1 MKWIRLMLVVILSVV
16 IPINGFAAPVV
27 DVCPMQALDTLP
39 PMVEMMAADESD
51 VVSTAMPDC
60 CVEMDSE
67 SPNDSPCKPGQA
79 CSVGWLY
86 FALPTSFTVASPLA
100 SRIGLAHYLA
110 PSISS
115 SSATIWH
122 PPRLF

>member
-1 MKWIRLMLVVILSVV
+1 MKWVRLMLAVILSVV
-16 IPINGFAAPVV
+16 IPVNGFAAPPV
-27 DVCPMQALDTLP
+27 DVCPMQSLDTLP
-39 PMVEMMAADESD
+39 GMAEMMAADEAG
-51 VVSTAMPDC
+51 VVSSAMADC
-60 CVEMDSE
+60 CVEMDNE
-67 SPNDSPCKPGQA
+67 SPNVKPCKPGQA

-86 FALPTSFTVASPLA
+86 FASPTSFTVAAPLA
-100 SRIGLAHYLA
+100 SRIGVAPYLA

>member
-1 MKWIRLMLVVILSVV
+1 MKWVRLMLAVILSVV
-16 IPINGFAAPVV
+16 IPVNGFAAPPV
-27 DVCPMQALDTLP
+27 DVCPMQSMDTLT
-39 PMVEMMAADESD
+39 EMAANEPD
-51 VVSTAMPDC
+51 VVGTAMPDC

-67 SPNDSPCKPGQA
+67 SPNAKPCKPGQS

-86 FALPTSFTVASPLA
+86 FALPTSFVVSPLA
-100 SRIGLAHYLA
+100 SRVGLAHYLS

-115 SSATIWH
+115 SSSTIWH